1 MQYIYR
7 TSVAKMQIVFAFM
20 VPISA
25 AAHFGMMDC
34 GALGVEMKRINNM
47 IPKKKQKQKQNGIIL
62 DRTSIKAKSC
72 HRDLN
77 LKEELKKVY

>member
-7 TSVAKMQIVFAFM
+7 TSVAKVQIVFAFM

-47 IPKKKQKQKQNGIIL
+47 IPKKKPGIIL

>member
-7 TSVAKMQIVFAFM
+7 TSVAKIQIVFAFM

>member
-77 LKEELKKVY
+77 LKKELKKVY